1 MTLTALAADG
11 FQQHVSHSARPP
23 QLHCPAP
30 CRGVLQLRF
39 LGGWRSPYTYS
50 LRQKNSFAKSV
61 SAISPLCSPAAKK
74 LSKVLC
80 SFAILFLFKYDLLE
94 R

>member
-39 LGGWRSPYTYS
+39 LGLAFALHIQFTAKKQLCKERFGNFS
-50 LRQKNSFAKSV
+50 LVFSS
-61 SAISPLCSPAAKK
+61 AKK
-74 LSKVLC
+74 LSKILC
-80 SFAILFLFKYDLLE
+80 SFDIHFLFKYDLSEL
-94 R
+94 

>member
-23 QLHCPAP
+23 QLHCPVP

-39 LGGWRSPYTYS
+39 LG
-50 LRQKNSFAKSV
+50 LAFALH
-61 SAISPLCSPAAKK
+61 IQFTAKK
-74 LSKVLC
+74 QLC
-80 SFAILFLFKYDLLE
+80 KERFGNFSLVFSCCQKTFKSFVQFRHSFSF
-94 R
+94 